1 MKTINVIMLV
11 SLAFFSLQ
19 SGGANITEE
28 GLIQSITYMKRS
40 YYPIIA
46 DLREGHQVRRDAID
60 SLLDGDPLFN
70 RQDQPGGHRAYSH
83 RDFSVHLGTN
93 RGNETLSAGERKGI
107 LIGLQ
112 VYSDAFKRLIGFYDK
127 NCYTNQGNPQ
137 RAVHTT
143 SLFGHPARFYI
154 VAEGVRRYNSSTRKD
169 FQGLFNQA
177 LQNIEGV

>member
-1 MKTINVIMLV
+1 MKRINVIALV
-11 SLAFFSLQ
+11 SLALFSLQ
-19 SGGANITEE
+19 SGANITGEE
-28 GLIQSITYMKRS
+28 LSESIIYMKKR

-46 DLREGHQVRRDAID
+46 DLREGHQVRRDDID
-60 SLLDGDPLFN
+60 SLLGGDPLFN
-70 RQDQPGGHRAYSH
+70 RQDQPGGHRAYVH

-93 RGNETLSAGERKGI
+93 RGNETLSAGERKDT

-143 SLFGHPARFYI
+143 CLFGHPAYSYI
-154 VAEGVRRYNSSTRKD
+154 VAEGVKRYNANTRQD

-177 LQNIEGV
+177 LQNMEGV